1 MNPYKENRIGKF
13 FIARKCIVDNWDLSY
28 LFKHVIIVRA
38 ESLFHKAGIE
48 YVAYSHLF
56 GVNHVGA
63 EPPNYKLILEGN
75 ELIAKKID
83 GEPSYFERRM
93 SAITSDVSTGNQKE
107 L

>member
-1 MNPYKENRIGKF
+1 MFARIFCYYGKNERWKEVG
-13 FIARKCIVDNWDLSY
+13 L
-28 LFKHVIIVRA
+28 LTA
-38 ESLFHKAGIE
+38 ESSFYKAGIE

-56 GVNHVGA
+56 DVNHVGA

-93 SAITSDVSTGNQKE
+93 SAITSDVSTSNQKE